1 MSSMAKAARAAMK
14 AKASRMGGKGDPKA
28 KVDASTWTPPEMMNT
43 EAKTGMRPLTRR
55 AFKKGGKVVGK
66 CEGGPAKVRADRMKR
81 KTGGRSLV
89 TDLINRNAKKANEER
104 EGGKAH
110 VGGLKRGG
118 RAHKLY
124 GGGFEEKVGTKLP
137 YAMKNGGRRKRA
149 DGGPLYDVSGSSE
162 LYTRDQST
170 GNAAR
175 DLARIS
181 RARSRAA
188 EDNPSYNPG
197 NAGPAYTPANYSAMD
212 FGAARDAARAK
223 FEAGNGPSTFAW
235 NGREYGFDA
244 TGPAAAPRRAAP
256 PPIQASRMTDAARRA
271 EEQRMMD
278 INAAPQTEP
287 AMQGPRTEREKAVL
301 NEANAEPGRY
311 LPPSQ
316 VPGVSG
322 EGGGLPR
329 PVPPGGGGLLNYGGL
344 PSPARPGGG
353 LTGQG
358 GLPSP
363 ARPGGGLL
371 GMGGFPSTRRA
382 APQESVGFVPERQ
395 SRDLAQEYGYGR
407 PNAGRDMVRE
417 YGGYKRGGSV
427 GDEAQDKKMIK
438 KALRQHD
445 KNMHGGKREEIKLKK
460 GGKAKKQAGGIA
472 GDAPTRGYRPG
483 ATATDDQRTLAP
495 RRPLE
500 QPTTTTVAP
509 RRPAEDPTTTT
520 IAPRNPK
527 KKGGGTY
534 FGGTR
539 PTGGR
544 MPKADGGEA
553 DKYAPYKEN
562 DERLKNWPKVPQ
574 YDPKRARDMEG
585 YYKEQDRQERSFY
598 KSPKRKP
605 RKAGGRAKG
614 KTNIVIAINPQ
625 QGGQQGPMP
634 QMGPT
639 PRPVAPMPVAPPGMP
654 GGAPQPGMGAMPPG
668 MGGGMPAGMPGMPGM
683 PPGMPPMPRKS
694 GGRAYRSYKDM
705 DAGALSGMGRLEKT
719 EIEHGKRVGRLSGGR
734 ARSYKDM
741 DAGSL
746 GGMGRI
752 EKTAIQKNKR

>member
-14 AKASRMGGKGDPKA
+14 AKAARMGGKGDPKA
-28 KVDASTWTPPEMMNT
+28 KVDSSTWTPPEMMNT

-55 AFKKGGKVVGK
+55 AFKKGGKVIGK

-89 TDLINRNAKKANEER
+89 TDLINRNDKKANLAR
-104 EGGKAH
+104 EGGDAH

-118 RAHKLY
+118 RTHKLY

-181 RARSRAA
+181 RARSRAG

-197 NAGPAYTPANYSAMD
+197 NAGPAYTPGNYSEMAFD
-212 FGAARDAARAK
+212 AARDAAKAK

-235 NGREYGFDA
+235 KGREYGFDA
-244 TGPAAAPRRAAP
+244 TGPAVAPARRAAP
-256 PPIQASRMTDAARRA
+256 APRQQGPMGALERSQFMDANA
-271 EEQRMMD
+271 E
-278 INAAPQTEP
+278 PQTEP
-287 AMQGPRTEREKAVL
+287 RMQGPRTAREQAVL
-301 NEANAEPGRY
+301 EEANAPPARY
-311 LPPSQ
+311 YPPAQ

-329 PVPPGGGGLLNYGGL
+329 PVPPGGGGLLDYGGL

-358 GLPSP
+358 GLPSTP
-363 ARPGGGLL
+363 RPGGGLL

-382 APQESVGFVPERQ
+382 APQESVGFVPESQ

-417 YGGYKRGGSV
+417 YGGYKRGGGVS
-427 GDEAQDKKMIK
+427 DAAQDKKLIK

-445 KNMHGGKREEIKLKK
+445 KNMHGGKHEEIKLKK

-483 ATATDDQRTLAP
+483 SQATGTPPSPPPKETYKDVGDLIEKKGLA
-495 RRPLE
+495 
-500 QPTTTTVAP
+500 
-509 RRPAEDPTTTT
+509 
-520 IAPRNPK
+520 K
-527 KKGGGTY
+527 KNGGGTY
-534 FGGTR
+534 YGGTR

-544 MPKADGGEA
+544 MAKNDGGKTTKIVMPKGAKSMRDFDRMVREH
-553 DKYAPYKEN
+553 DEKY
-562 DERLKNWPKVPQ
+562 KNSPSPMM
-574 YDPKRARDMEG
+574 RDI
-585 YYKEQDRQERSFY
+585 ERSKGKPNPFAE
-598 KSPKRKP
+598 PFDDDDRKP

-614 KTNIVIAINPQ
+614 KTNIIIAINPQ
-625 QGGQQGPMP
+625 QGGQQGPMA

-654 GGAPQPGMGAMPPG
+654 GGAPMPG
-668 MGGGMPAGMPGMPGM
+668 MGGAGAGGPPGMPPGMPGM

-705 DAGALSGMGRLEKT
+705 DAGALSGMGRMEKT
-719 EIEHGKRVGRLSGGR
+719 EIEHNKRVGRLSGGR

-752 EKTAIQKNKR
+752 EKTAIQKHKR